1 MSKPKIADGSYQEI
15 HGNECWWTHLGNVS
29 SFFFLLFLGFFFVG
43 PELTLTCNQTS
54 ELTAYQ
60 DCIRGFGVAQLNEK
74 FEVLRQIGNLFV
86 VRPENIK
93 GLLEEGA
100 LSKVDRR
107 VLHSCITMRS
117 DYKSEKISQYF
128 EEDTEGGQRV
138 LAKSQNLKGLFLALS
153 FFCFLSGELTSSF
166 FSLSLSL
173 SLSLSFFHPDL

>member
-1 MSKPKIADGSYQEI
+1 MSFFVFS
-15 HGNECWWTHLGNVS
+15 VS
-29 SFFFLLFLGFFFVG
+29 SVL
-43 PELTLTCNQTS
+43 EQKLTCLGWNQTS

-60 DCIRGFGVAQLNEK
+60 DCIRAFGVAQLNEK

-128 EEDTEGGQRV
+128 EEGTEGGQRV

-153 FFCFLSGELTSSF
+153 FFCFLYESF
-166 FSLSLSL
+166 
-173 SLSLSFFHPDL
+173 